1 LGADPDEADHPDSSD
16 SDTTDEEDVDSP
28 LAAVAEVGDT
38 DFELRRRR
46 EQKYEVGEFVTAVY
60 EGQWLLAQVD
70 IKQDEAGDTH
80 VNLSYMQRVGDNQFK
95 WPKHHDLLLTLKEDI
110 LTRCSM
116 PVMVGSSIRANYVGL
131 SAKEA
136 HEADTALATMVY
148 LQSFLFQ
155 NFLLPLWVPYFPIFF
170 PYLIVR
176 AVLTGINYM
185 YGTVLYSTVLYGTVL
200 YGTVLYGTS
209 QNTVMPTQNDPTLP

>member
-1 LGADPDEADHPDSSD
+1 
-16 SDTTDEEDVDSP
+16 
-28 LAAVAEVGDT
+28 
-38 DFELRRRR
+38 
-46 EQKYEVGEFVTAVY
+46 
-60 EGQWLLAQVD
+60 
-70 IKQDEAGDTH
+70 
-80 VNLSYMQRVGDNQFK
+80 
-95 WPKHHDLLLTLKEDI
+95 
-110 LTRCSM
+110 
-116 PVMVGSSIRANYVGL
+116 VGL

-185 YGTVLYSTVLYGTVL
+185 YGTVLYGTVL